1 MVFFPFIIPL
11 SIHCASLPFFFIY
24 SIFYFCFFAVV
35 PFKKNESPETQIP
48 LNDETG
54 TQLLHVIKTC
64 LILGPIYT
72 DPFSFETMFFSTQR
86 YTLHLHDINMSM
98 TFEKA
103 FKSGVF

>member
-11 SIHCASLPFFFIY
+11 SIYCASLPFFSFILF
-24 SIFYFCFFAVV
+24 FYYYYYFFAVV

-64 LILGPIYT
+64 LILDPIYT
-72 DPFSFETMFFSTQR
+72 DSFSFEAMFFSSQ
-86 YTLHLHDINMSM
+86 LQI
-98 TFEKA
+98 
-103 FKSGVF
+103 